1 MLGVLGKNLVQ
12 LAVLVVLARL
22 LAPGDFGLVA
32 AAVAVVSL
40 LKVVAEVG
48 IGPAIVQ
55 RKNLEVADIKTANTI
70 ALSLGWALFLL
81 LYFSSGLIANFF
93 SMDGLLPVMQAIS
106 LSLLFS
112 GLHTVGLALL
122 QKDIKFRQISF
133 LGIFSYLVAYGAVG
147 VPLALFGY
155 SVWALVFATLSQTLC
170 SLFIVL
176 IIEKRSRQF
185 GFDIG
190 SCKRLLNFGFGHSLA
205 KIASAFAQ
213 QADNIVIG
221 RFLGAE
227 ALGGYTRAYQLMT
240 VPALAIGGTVDKVV
254 YPLMS
259 MIQDDSERMAR
270 SYMLALSVVS
280 MVAMPLSAILI
291 VYADEI
297 VSLLF
302 GDQWGFIVPV
312 FQVLTVIMVF
322 RMSYKL
328 SDGVVKA
335 KGKVY
340 RRAVRQL
347 LFASLVVVGALIGR
361 IWGLVG
367 VASGV
372 ALAIFANYIIMAAL
386 AKSLI
391 SFSWYYFFII
401 NAKNI
406 SYALFVLAGSLFIKF
421 LLLQVL
427 ENVFLVLFLGLIFSS
442 LVTLIG
448 LICFKRFYASELGFV
463 LPYLE
468 KFAKT
473 VLPKSITRTV

>member
-1 MLGVLGKNLVQ
+1 MLGVVGKNLLQ
-12 LAVLVVLARL
+12 LAVLVILARL
-22 LAPGDFGLVA
+22 LAPNDFGLVA

-55 RKNLEVADIKTANTI
+55 KKKLEIADIKTANTI
-70 ALSLGWALFLL
+70 ALLLGLALFLL
-81 LYFSSGLIANFF
+81 LYFSSELIANFF
-93 SMDGLLPVMQAIS
+93 SMDGLLPIMQAIS

-122 QKDIKFRQISF
+122 QKDLKFKQISF

-147 VPLALFGY
+147 VPLALLGY

-170 SLFIVL
+170 SLLVVL
-176 IIEKRSRQF
+176 VVEKRSRQF
-185 GFDIG
+185 GFDIS
-190 SCKRLLNFGFGHSLA
+190 SCKQLLNFGFGHSLA

-259 MIQDDSERMAR
+259 MIQDDNERMAR

-291 VYADEI
+291 VYAHEI
-297 VSLLF
+297 ISLLF
-302 GDQWGFIVPV
+302 GEQWGFIVPV

-340 RRAVRQL
+340 RRAVRQF
-347 LFASLVVVGALIGR
+347 LFASLVLAGALIGQL
-361 IWGLVG
+361 WGLVG

-372 ALAIFANYIIMAAL
+372 ALAIFANYIVMAAL

-391 SFSWYYFFII
+391 NFSWHHFVIV

-406 SYALFVLAGSLFIKF
+406 LYSLFVLAGSLSIKVLLFEF
-421 LLLQVL
+421 L
-427 ENVFLVLFLGLIFSS
+427 ESVFLVFCLGVIFSG
-442 LVTLIG
+442 LVALSG
-448 LICFKRFYASELGFV
+448 LMLFKRFYASELSFV
-463 LPYLE
+463 FPYLV
-468 KFAKT
+468 KVTKA
-473 VLPKSITRTV
+473 VLPKIFRRAV